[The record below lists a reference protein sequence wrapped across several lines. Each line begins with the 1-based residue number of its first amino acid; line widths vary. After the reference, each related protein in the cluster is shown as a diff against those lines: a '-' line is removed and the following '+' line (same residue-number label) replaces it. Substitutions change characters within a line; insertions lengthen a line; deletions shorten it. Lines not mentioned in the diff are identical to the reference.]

1 MKKLEITWRQ
11 RLKLYTMCFGPTQGA
26 QVDTVLDLREMIR
39 PPEADQEKL
48 GWTEETNEAQ
58 GMMWVKVDEGHNDTP
73 APLELPDGMFNTLWQ
88 MAQRAV
94 FNLGVKSEVE
104 LWKILQCNS
113 RNEKES

>member
-11 RLKLYTMCFGPTQGA
+11 RLKLYTMCFAPTQGA

-39 PPEADQEKL
+39 PSEIDQKEL

-58 GMMWVKVDEGHNDTP
+58 GLIWVKVDEAVQDDP

-88 MAQRAV
+88 MAQRVV
-94 FNLGVKSEVE
+94 FNLGMKSDVE

-113 RNEKES
+113 RGKKED